1 MSGGARSEQPTAPEV
16 AMENARYRAVEKLS
30 KLPAKHEKTNESLRS
45 IRSQS
50 ERFVTNGKVTQQ
62 VKLKLSGLYEAALK
76 SCQTEAEAIRKILAE
91 IRAIRQAEF
100 ELVLNSKMSRGQMIN
115 VLSEQAK
122 TLPLYVATINEFPP
136 AGVGAIAYAN
146 KSEIAPNT
154 VVAAFVDDV
163 WILAMVL
170 NQNSHGKY
178 DIRDIDDESSR
189 RIAIRRAYLIPL
201 PEFRADPQRDA
212 HALFPVDAIVL
223 ALYPQTTCFYKG
235 VVDRQPQ
242 NANDDYHIAFE
253 DNTFDSG
260 YSPSF
265 AVAQRYVIMHKP
277 LKTREK
283 AE

>member
-16 AMENARYRAVEKLS
+16 ALENARYRAVEKLS

-50 ERFVTNGKVTQQ
+50 KRFVTNGKVTQQ

-100 ELVLNSKMSRGQMIN
+100 EL
-115 VLSEQAK
+115 AK
-122 TLPLYVATINEFPP
+122 TLPLYVATINEYPP

-146 KSEIAPNT
+146 KSEIA
-154 VVAAFVDDV
+154 AEHGGRR
-163 WILAMVL
+163 

-212 HALFPVDAIVL
+212 HALFPIDAIVL
-223 ALYPQTTCFYKG
+223 ALYPQTTCFYKVPPSSTHPFVFG
-235 VVDRQPQ
+235 SGGTAARRMP
-242 NANDDYHIAFE
+242 NDDYHIAFE